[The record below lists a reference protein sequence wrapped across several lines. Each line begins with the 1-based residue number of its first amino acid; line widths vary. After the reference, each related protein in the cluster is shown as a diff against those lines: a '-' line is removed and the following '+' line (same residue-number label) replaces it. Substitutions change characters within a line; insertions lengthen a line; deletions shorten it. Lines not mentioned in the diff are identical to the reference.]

1 MNERIKKMLAEV
13 YEVMYEEN
21 KDEFDHMS
29 KREILEEILNYE
41 GITGYTDW
49 IINLIQD
56 IYGVSLEN

>member
-1 MNERIKKMLAEV
+1 MNERIKKMLTEIYEANEAE
-13 YEVMYEEN
+13 
-21 KDEFDHMS
+21 FTHMS

-56 IYGVSLEN
+56 IYGVSLED